1 MTIINNHD
9 TERIAEAVIELVQV
23 ATNHEQQVK
32 AISDYLYKRLE
43 MEDTSPGWTPC
54 VYVYTA
60 KENIKR
66 HRDLDQLEVQYADK
80 RDQLIK
86 VTQTLTECMDDIHMA
101 NKLR

>member
-1 MTIINNHD
+1 MIVVNNHD
-9 TERIAEAVIELVQV
+9 TERIAEAVIELVQL

-32 AISDYLYKRLE
+32 AISDYLYKYLE
-43 MEDTSPGWTPC
+43 MEALPNNNDTC
-54 VYVYTA
+54 VYVYTS

-66 HRDLDQLEVQYADK
+66 HRDIDQLEVKYYDK
-80 RDQLIK
+80 RAQLIK